1 MDRRNF
7 MKGCAAA
14 GLFGTAIPS
23 VWAADAAVG
32 DFYQQSFSTLGGES
46 RSMADYLGKP
56 LLVNFWATWCPPC
69 VKEMPDLD
77 ALSQEFPDVRFL
89 GVAVDTTGNVNKF
102 LLKTPVSYDILVA
115 GHRGIQI
122 MRDLGNR
129 QGGLPY
135 TMLFDSEGTE
145 QHRVLG
151 QITKASLAIE
161 LASLAG

>member
-7 MKGCAAA
+7 MKACAAA
-14 GLFGTAIPS
+14 GLYGSAISS
-23 VWAADAAVG
+23 VWATDVTASG
-32 DFYQQSFSTLGGES
+32 FYQQSFSTLDGES
-46 RSMADYLGKP
+46 RGMTEYLGKP

-77 ALSQEFPDVRFL
+77 ALSKEFPDVRFL
-89 GVAVDTTGNVNKF
+89 GVAVDTTANVNKF

-135 TMLFDSEGTE
+135 TMLFDAEGSE

-151 QITKASLAIE
+151 QISKASLALE
-161 LASLAG
+161 LASFAG

>member
-14 GLFGTAIPS
+14 GLLGSAIPS
-23 VWAADAAVG
+23 VWAADATAE
-32 DFYQQSFSTLGGES
+32 DFYQQSFSTLEGES
-46 RSMADYLGKP
+46 RSMEDYLGKP

-77 ALSQEFPDVRFL
+77 ALSQEFPEVRFL

-102 LLKTPVSYDILVA
+102 LLKTPVSYGIVVA

-151 QITKASLAIE
+151 QITKASLAVE

>member
-14 GLFGTAIPS
+14 GLFGTGIPS
-23 VWAADAAVG
+23 VWAADATVG
-32 DFYQQSFSTLGGES
+32 DFYQQSFSTLEGES

-89 GVAVDTTGNVNKF
+89 GVAVDTVGNVNKF

-151 QITKASLAIE
+151 QIAKASLAIE